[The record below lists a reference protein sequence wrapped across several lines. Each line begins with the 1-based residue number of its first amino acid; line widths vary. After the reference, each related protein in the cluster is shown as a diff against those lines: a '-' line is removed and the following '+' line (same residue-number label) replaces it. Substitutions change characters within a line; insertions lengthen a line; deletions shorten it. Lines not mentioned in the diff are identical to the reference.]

1 MKNILGF
8 THLLSISNQNSRN
21 YFLPGHPCITLRTK
35 LEIKEI
41 TQFQIFIFIYVLNT
55 EYWSVIF
62 LGLTKFIK
70 KSQKVYLVIIS
81 FSNDQ
86 DRKRPRRNSSHV
98 A

>member
-1 MKNILGF
+1 MSHKNPYNYSPPYEPVQPYNLEPK
-8 THLLSISNQNSRN
+8 TKRN
-21 YFLPGHPCITLRTK
+21 L
-35 LEIKEI
+35 
-41 TQFQIFIFIYVLNT
+41 QFQIFIFIYVLNT

-86 DRKRPRRNSSHV
+86 MSEFLLDSRE
-98 A
+98 

>member
-1 MKNILGF
+1 MSHKNPYNYSPPYEPVQPYNLEPK
-8 THLLSISNQNSRN
+8 TKRNS
-21 YFLPGHPCITLRTK
+21 
-35 LEIKEI
+35 
-41 TQFQIFIFIYVLNT
+41 QSQIFISIYVLNP

-86 DRKRPRRNSSHV
+86 MSEFLLDSRE
-98 A
+98 